1 MIIYA
6 ATKNLKKKM
15 KLSSEFSMDLY
26 GLNVR
31 LVVEEDAKFILNL
44 RLDPELGNF
53 MNKVSS
59 EIDAQ
64 IEWIREYKKR
74 ELEGVEYYFIYSRNG
89 LPLGVNR
96 MTNIQ
101 NDSWMGASLIFKKD
115 SGAGTPILASLIQY
129 HIGFETLDK
138 SIHFGDQLKD
148 NNKAIRFNKF
158 MGSDF
163 IHEDENV
170 FYIILSKR
178 TYLKTKQKIEKMFL
192 R

>member
-1 MIIYA
+1 
-6 ATKNLKKKM
+6 M
-15 KLSSEFSMDLY
+15 KLSSDFSLNRY

-31 LVVEEDAKFILNL
+31 MVVEEDAKFILNL
-44 RLDPELGNF
+44 RLDPELGNH
-53 MNKVSS
+53 MRKVSN

-64 IEWIREYKKR
+64 TEWIREYKKR

-96 MTNIQ
+96 MTNIR

-115 SGAGTPILASLIQY
+115 SGAGTPILATLIQY
-129 HIGFETLDK
+129 HIGFEILDK
-138 SIHFGDQLKD
+138 SVHFGDILKG
-148 NNKAIRFNKF
+148 NKKSIKF
-158 MGSDF
+158 TKFLGSDI

-170 FYIILSKR
+170 FYMILSKK
-178 TYLKTKQKIEKMFL
+178 TYLKTKQKTEKMFL